1 MSFFA
6 LLSRI
11 FVTELRSAEKFWAR
25 NHTLSKFK
33 KPFLIDFWLPVSV
46 LRSLTAFCYLILHGH
61 YVSPL
66 WELSKALLY
75 IQRQKFI
82 LVVTVLSSKHSPLQT
97 RGRFCQCRPWEG
109 AIRAPV
115 VGRTGFQAWIPSQR
129 FHPLAQCRADAGE
142 QGVNQ

>member
-75 IQRQKFI
+75 IQR
-82 LVVTVLSSKHSPLQT
+82 
-97 RGRFCQCRPWEG
+97 
-109 AIRAPV
+109 
-115 VGRTGFQAWIPSQR
+115 
-129 FHPLAQCRADAGE
+129 
-142 QGVNQ
+142 